1 MNTPKH
7 LFVFAQLQIND
18 LKNREKTLHELD
30 RLKEESL
37 KEFGCIQFD
46 VLEDMANEDILYL
59 YEEFKDRKAM
69 DEHFDEPHTKHYLD
83 LELTKVVEANFM
95 TKHI

>member
-1 MNTPKH
+1 MATPKH

-18 LKNREKTLHELD
+18 LKNREKTLVELE

-37 KEFGCIQFD
+37 KEFGCLQFNI
-46 VLEDMANEDILYL
+46 LEDMANKDIVYL

-69 DEHFDEPHTKHYLD
+69 DDHFDEEHTRHYLD
-83 LELTKVVEANFM
+83 QELTKVVEANFM
-95 TKHI
+95 TKFC